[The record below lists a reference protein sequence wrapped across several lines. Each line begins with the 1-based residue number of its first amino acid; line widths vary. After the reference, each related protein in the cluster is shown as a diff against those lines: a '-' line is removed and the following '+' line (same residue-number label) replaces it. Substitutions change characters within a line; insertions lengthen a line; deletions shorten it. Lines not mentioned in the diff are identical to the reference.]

1 MSLSLM
7 DWQRHV
13 LNGQLCHDGSGNLQF
28 REALVSTARQQGK
41 SVALQALIGWWITEL
56 AAMRGKPQSVLS
68 VANKLDRAEAIFGF
82 IAPILVDKFGGKA
95 ANAMGRKSIKMPD
108 GSTWEVRAATPNLHG
123 GSYDLI
129 VIDELWNISA
139 GWLI

>member
-1 MSLSLM
+1 L
-7 DWQRHV
+7 R
-13 LNGQLCHDGSGNLQF
+13 
-28 REALVSTARQQGK
+28 
-41 SVALQALIGWWITEL
+41 LQALIGWWITDL
-56 AAMRGKPQSVLS
+56 AAIRGKPQAVLS

-82 IAPILVDKFGGKA
+82 IAPILVEKFGAKA
-95 ANAMGRKSIKMPD
+95 ANAMGRKSVKMPD

-139 GWLI
+139 LWLMKRYALVRSLEPIRCCLCGQRLAMSQAPP